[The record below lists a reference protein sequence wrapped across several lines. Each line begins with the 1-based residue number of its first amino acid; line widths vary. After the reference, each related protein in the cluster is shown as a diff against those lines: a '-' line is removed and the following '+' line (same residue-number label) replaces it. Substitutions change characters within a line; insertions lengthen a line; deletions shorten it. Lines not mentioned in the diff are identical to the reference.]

1 MIFNQLMMDTSSR
14 GDDLMS
20 DNEVSWS
27 GGQPMPNLLHQQ
39 QQQQMQSMD
48 MMGQKVVYPAI
59 PRQPWVTAEEDI
71 YGMDDEDSPCSIYYS
86 RVANFL

>member
-1 MIFNQLMMDTSSR
+1 MIFNQLMDTSSR

-20 DNEVSWS
+20 DDEASWS
-27 GGQPMPNLLHQQ
+27 GGQPMPNLVHHHHQI
-39 QQQQMQSMD
+39 QSID
-48 MMGQKVVYPAI
+48 MMGQKVVYPAA
-59 PRQPWVTAEEDI
+59 PGQPWVTTEEDI

>member
-1 MIFNQLMMDTSSR
+1 MIFNQLMMDVSTR

-27 GGQPMPNLLHQQ
+27 GGQPMPNLLLH
-39 QQQQMQSMD
+39 QQQMQSMD
-48 MMGQKVVYPAI
+48 MRGQKVVYPAA
-59 PRQPWVTAEEDI
+59 PGQPWLTTEEDI
-71 YGMDDEDSPCSIYYS
+71 YGIDDEESPCSIYYS